1 MPVSVNQVNAPQTTQ
16 SKVSFAVQSSNS
28 SNTSVGGAQG
38 SSSNTNNSSL
48 QSTVNS
54 NNNSLTNQANQAK
67 QSGVNVQ
74 TSAPKQVSSV
84 DAANADYNQN
94 KSALS
99 NAVQQQNTYNQQY
112 QNAQN
117 QYNSAQAAAK
127 QANQSMTNAIN
138 AAKQAGIKVTVGS
151 SQNVSSVSDMQKDY
165 SGQEQAMQNLVNS
178 LKNEASQ
185 ANAKNQ
191 QIDAANAKAE
201 QQYQQQESAYQKQEA
216 QYQKDEKTY
225 EQQKQNYDKAV
236 QGLSKDGV
244 ALSGIDPSSI
254 TQKLILNKCANAT
267 IKVLSSSGVT
277 VTIQN
282 PYNDKNAPKGVDSKE
297 LIMVDANDGFKG
309 INGNVITV
317 EYDGDFGSYN
327 GDEIT
332 KEVRVYKN
340 LLPFEDPN
348 ASKLYYSP
356 TQTFTKARLN
366 IYSDPTDGFWYN
378 GSNGVETVT
387 KYYDAKGNLIN
398 FDPKLAYLTIESLN
412 HHASAVNKS
421 QDGSIEG
428 AQLVSAGKADQIK
441 GSSVTVHNGN
451 YLCSDKINDQ
461 NSKVWDVTGSL
472 QEYYGAGLFQVG
484 GNEIDIKW
492 SCRNPKE
499 GYSPIVWA
507 QDSTTIPFIPS
518 VVNPPKAPQAPK
530 KPTLQNKVPMPT
542 GGSITVHMDNLQMGT
557 PQLKHASV
565 TYNLDQAKTP
575 TPQPTPQ
582 PKPQPTPQPKPT
594 PTPSKGTADV
604 KYVNSKT
611 GQEMPGLPEKTSQGD
626 VGGSYNWTEPQ
637 IPGYKVSKV
646 EGSLSGKYGNQ
657 PSHTVIYYTPVQ
669 QTGTADVKYV
679 NALTGQEMPGL
690 SEKNSQG
697 NIGGSYNWTEPQV
710 PGYKV
715 SKVEG
720 SLSGKYG
727 NQPSHTVIYYTPVQQ
742 TGTADVKYVNALTG
756 QEIPGFPE
764 KTSQGNIGGS
774 YNWTEPQ
781 IPGYKIVK
789 VEGNLNGKYAGQ
801 PAHTVIFYMP
811 IKPAVKKTPKA
822 KKPMIQYQT
831 QSQNVHIPSSVTK
844 TVVPGP
850 AKVTSKPVEQG
861 NEPVKS
867 NIVSSQPVEKSTVSA
882 AEKPVAKPNELP
894 ETGMSNES
902 VEFAAAMLAL
912 AGVVSLEKKHN
923 EK

>member
-1 MPVSVNQVNAPQTTQ
+1 MRQW
-16 SKVSFAVQSSNS
+16 
-28 SNTSVGGAQG
+28 GGVQG

-48 QSTVNS
+48 QSTVSN

-267 IKVLSSSGVT
+267 IKILSSSGVT

-378 GSNGVETVT
+378 GSNGVETAT

-518 VVNPPKAPQAPK
+518 VVNPPKAPQVPK

-565 TYNLDQAKTP
+565 TYNLDQAKAP
-575 TPQPTPQ
+575 T
-582 PKPQPTPQPKPT
+582 PQPTPQPKPT

-646 EGSLSGKYGNQ
+646 EGSLSGKYSNQ

-690 SEKNSQG
+690 PEKTSQG
-697 NIGGSYNWTEPQV
+697 DVGGSYNWTEPQI

-720 SLSGKYG
+720 SLSGKYS

-764 KTSQGNIGGS
+764 KDSQGNIGSS

-789 VEGNLNGKYAGQ
+789 VEGNLSGKYAGQ

-811 IKPAVKKTPKA
+811 IKPAAKKAPKA

-831 QSQNVHIPSSVTK
+831 QSQNVHVPLSAAK
-844 TVVPGP
+844 TVVPEGSARVASKPAVQEIVP
-850 AKVTSKPVEQG
+850 AKG
-861 NEPVKS
+861 
-867 NIVSSQPVEKSTVSA
+867 NIVSNQPVEKPMA
-882 AEKPVAKPNELP
+882 ATEKPVTKSNELP
-894 ETGMSNES
+894 ETGMNNDS

-912 AGVVSLEKKHN
+912 AGIVSLKKHD
-923 EK
+923 EE